1 VGHFVEQFKGELEG
15 SAGGGSVGAYKGV
28 LDVDGGVETE
38 LENDGVDVVGV

>member
-1 VGHFVEQFKGELEG
+1 MGDFVEQFKGEVEG
-15 SAGGGSVGAYKGV
+15 CGGGSVGVYKGV